1 MTKKTYLKKL
11 ESLIQALPADER
23 KEALDYYSNYFD
35 DADDDDKVFEE
46 LGEPEELA
54 KAIIE
59 KFSCV
64 PASPKKEEK
73 DESADSEQSDFFN
86 RAESF
91 ETDEKL
97 SFSFS
102 KRQVKNLGIAIGA
115 GNVVLKTGSD
125 FKVETRGIL
134 SEDFRCEINE
144 AGTLIIENRRAIPRK
159 KFFSHD
165 ERAHW
170 CPRIL
175 ITLPEKAVF
184 ENTKITLGAGQIRT
198 KKLNIKSLRTMI
210 DVSAGNFELSGI
222 DSSMSSISCGMGNV
236 MINGTFSGV
245 TKLDCGMGC
254 IKIKMPVSAAGY
266 SYEGKVAMGSISF
279 NKDKRSGFAQN
290 YYGEKK
296 ENHFIIKCGM
306 GEVKVSFDEF

>member
-1 MTKKTYLKKL
+1 MTKKSYLKKL

-115 GNVVLKTGSD
+115 GNVVLKTGRD
-125 FKVETRGIL
+125 FKVEARGIL

-144 AGTLIIENRRAIPRK
+144 AGT
-159 KFFSHD
+159 
-165 ERAHW
+165 
-170 CPRIL
+170 
-175 ITLPEKAVF
+175 
-184 ENTKITLGAGQIRT
+184 
-198 KKLNIKSLRTMI
+198 
-210 DVSAGNFELSGI
+210 
-222 DSSMSSISCGMGNV
+222 
-236 MINGTFSGV
+236 
-245 TKLDCGMGC
+245 
-254 IKIKMPVSAAGY
+254 
-266 SYEGKVAMGSISF
+266 
-279 NKDKRSGFAQN
+279 
-290 YYGEKK
+290 
-296 ENHFIIKCGM
+296 
-306 GEVKVSFDEF
+306 